1 MATTPTA
8 NNGSRPTDRTP
19 SRTPANRLPATSA
32 EPPSSRR
39 VNHTPLDRTAP
50 RDLLNSLRRGTPGSA
65 RRLNN
70 APTPHAKA
78 ARRAL
83 NDRRTAMFTP
93 GKKRRQS
100 LMGQREDAMQL
111 LKNLGRAL
119 APTSQPIS
127 SSSSSGSSASSPA
140 TRRPS
145 IRSRM
150 SATIDYDDEFDDDAP
165 LPRPRLSLPIDNDDD
180 EEDLQRPELSQ
191 LDPDQTV
198 ELPRRFLPPQRDS
211 EMPRMSLG
219 SLHGGDFPNHD
230 PTGEVDMPSE
240 FSEGAPDRDRTNLSF
255 DRGTVEGDLTRRS
268 SFDLQMPDFPDFPDE
283 AEDDAPAL
291 QFDSPERSPSQARS
305 LLEVTAGDV
314 MEAGVEPEVA
324 PAFDDFGSDRGEIE
338 DFPSSDEGVPGA
350 DDGIDD
356 RGAAFDDIDHTVGD
370 IADITAISAVAAD
383 SERTERTRHPAKKRK
398 RISRHGI
405 EYPSLPSTFVKR
417 VAQNALQNSGLSN
430 TRISADTLAALE
442 QASDWFFEQLG
453 DDLEAYA
460 SHAKR
465 KTIEE
470 SDVVTLMRRQR
481 QVGSNSTVF
490 SLAQKHLPRELLQ
503 ELRMPP
509 PQPVKRRQ
517 SKRARD
523 EDDNGEEAT

>member
-1 MATTPTA
+1 
-8 NNGSRPTDRTP
+8 
-19 SRTPANRLPATSA
+19 
-32 EPPSSRR
+32 
-39 VNHTPLDRTAP
+39 
-50 RDLLNSLRRGTPGSA
+50 
-65 RRLNN
+65 
-70 APTPHAKA
+70 
-78 ARRAL
+78 
-83 NDRRTAMFTP
+83 MFTP

-180 EEDLQRPELSQ
+180 DEDLQRPELSQ

-305 LLEVTAGDV
+305 LLEVATGDV
-314 MEAGVEPEVA
+314 MDSGVEPEVA

-338 DFPSSDEGVPGA
+338 DFSSSDEGVPGA

-383 SERTERTRHPAKKRK
+383 SERTERTKQPLKKRK

-523 EDDNGEEAT
+523 EDDNGEEAA